1 MGIVNRKIGVVSKQV
16 SDILG
21 SPNETGKN
29 IYIGEANINH
39 MKNRHF
45 DDYQKYGNY
54 IEYIIINPD
63 FVGINPKNQ
72 SIEYVKEFSVDNDFV
87 KVAVRVSSGGQYYA
101 RTLYVLKNSRV
112 NNFIAQGTL
121 KKIKNRQRY

>member
-1 MGIVNRKIGVVSKQV
+1 MGIINEKIGVISKQV
-16 SDILG
+16 ATILDI
-21 SPNETGKN
+21 PDVAGKN
-29 IYIGEANINH
+29 IYIGEANIAH

-45 DDYQKYGNY
+45 DDYQKYG
-54 IEYIIINPD
+54 EYISEIVSQPD
-63 FVGINPKNQ
+63 FVGINPKDQ
-72 SIEYVKEFSVDNDFV
+72 SIEYVKEFSVNDDFV

-121 KKIKNRQRY
+121 KRVEK

>member
-1 MGIVNRKIGVVSKQV
+1 MRTANRKIGTISKQI

-21 SPNETGKN
+21 TPDKAGKD
-29 IYIGEANINH
+29 IYIGDANITH

-45 DDYQKYGNY
+45 DDYQKYGKHINE
-54 IEYIIINPD
+54 IVNNPD
-63 FVGINPKNQ
+63 FVGINPKDQ
-72 SIEYVKEFSVDNDFV
+72 SIEYVKEFHVDDDFV
-87 KVAVRVSSGGQYYA
+87 KVAVRVSSGGYYYA

-121 KKIKNRQRY
+121 KMVKN

>member
-1 MGIVNRKIGVVSKQV
+1 MGVVNRKIGVISEQV

-21 SPNETGKN
+21 NPEEAGKK
-29 IYIGEANINH
+29 IYIGEGNIAH
-39 MKNRHF
+39 MKNRHPA
-45 DDYQKYGNY
+45 DYQKYGDY
-54 IEYIIINPD
+54 IEYIISTPD
-63 FVGINPKNQ
+63 FVGINPKDQ
-72 SIEYVKEFSVDNDFV
+72 SIEYVKEFSVDDEFV

-121 KKIKNRQRY
+121 KVIKNE

>member
-1 MGIVNRKIGVVSKQV
+1 MRTANRKIGIISKQV

-21 SPNETGKN
+21 KPDVAGKS
-29 IYIGEANINH
+29 IYIGEANVAH

-45 DDYQKYGNY
+45 DDYQKYGDY
-54 IEYIIINPD
+54 VEHIICNPD
-63 FVGINPKNQ
+63 FVGINPKDQ
-72 SIEYVKEFSVDNDFV
+72 SIEYVKEFSVDDDFV
-87 KVAVRVSSGGQYYA
+87 KVAVRVSAGGQYYA

-121 KKIKNRQRY
+121 KKIKN